1 MNGQIIVYFQDG
13 DAYVDIGNG
22 YLLCIGTLEEVSKA
36 NSTQVVDM
44 VNAAIALN
52 KYRGIDT
59 EVGVIKH

>member
-1 MNGQIIVYFQDG
+1 MKGQIVVYFQDG
-13 DAYVDIGNG
+13 DAFVDIGNG

-36 NSTQVVDM
+36 NATEVVNM

-59 EVGVIKH
+59 AKGVIKH